1 MGRPYSMISYSFA
14 RPKSTKC
21 LAGTW
26 LQFYSR
32 VSESSKNE
40 ISNKFSH
47 KISKS
52 VRNGYKLKLEFVSNF
67 FTSAEKFN
75 IKTLKSGRL
84 FGGFSK

>member
-40 ISNKFSH
+40 ISNKFS
-47 KISKS
+47 KS